1 MIFISVLYI
10 FLHINIISLYQ
21 QMYIEVLNETLF
33 EGSTES
39 ALLRELGLN
48 EAQRSLTIE
57 EASLEKQII
66 IEEANALREL
76 VNKK

>member
-1 MIFISVLYI
+1 
-10 FLHINIISLYQ
+10 
-21 QMYIEVLNETLF
+21 MYIEVLNETLF

-76 VNKK
+76 INTK